1 MEFIGAILLAH
12 LVGDYLLQTEY
23 MANAKLKSWLWASLH
38 GFVYTLPF
46 IFITQ
51 SLPARLV
58 IGGTHAIIDR
68 YRLARYVVWFRNQ
81 ITPKGQRYA
90 LTATGTSGNTPP
102 FIAVWLLFIADN
114 ILHLLINL
122 LAVMYLYGARCIK
135 LQNGRLM

>member
-12 LVGDYLLQTEY
+12 LVGDYLIQTEY
-23 MANAKLKSWLWASLH
+23 MANQKLKSWLWALLH

-51 SLPARLV
+51 SIPALL
-58 IGGTHAIIDR
+58 IFGGTHAIIDR

-81 ITPKGQRYA
+81 ITPKDQRYS
-90 LTATGTSGNTPP
+90 LTATGSSAKTPD

-114 ILHLLINL
+114 TLHLLINL
-122 LAVMYLYGARCIK
+122 LAVMYL
-135 LQNGRLM
+135 